1 MFALGL
7 GLQYIL
13 GKYIVFKLFCK
24 KVSCFRARSQENY
37 ATFLFLGIPNLDI
50 GNSQHSTTIF
60 AEELMKRAIVKSG
73 VI

>member
-24 KVSCFRARSQENY
+24 KFHVLEQGRKRITQLIFY
-37 ATFLFLGIPNLDI
+37 LGVPNLDI

-60 AEELMKRAIVKSG
+60 LQKN
-73 VI
+73 